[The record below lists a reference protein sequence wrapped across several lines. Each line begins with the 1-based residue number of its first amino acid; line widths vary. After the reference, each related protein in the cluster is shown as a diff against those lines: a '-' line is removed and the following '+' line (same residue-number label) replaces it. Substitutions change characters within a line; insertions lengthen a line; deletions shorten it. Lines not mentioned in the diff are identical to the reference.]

1 MHITVPLNFGY
12 IKHKYQMTDHFTSF
26 IENYVIP
33 ELIARLSRDYRVQ
46 SIEIISDLE
55 FKPETFG
62 SEKVTLTF
70 YSIDKDLSANEV
82 AGEILRVR
90 QNQTRTIVQY
100 NPLFPFVSVQS
111 LWDAFSSVEEKNVLS
126 AVGSFIQKEKLHD
139 LPTAKEHDL
148 GVFNVYSQE
157 SFEASSSRQALPTK
171 VIGLTAIELIGLRSS
186 QDHALF
192 DLIVNSGF
200 EV

>member
-1 MHITVPLNFGY
+1 MHVTVPLNFGY

-26 IENYVIP
+26 IENYVVP
-33 ELIARLSRDYRVQ
+33 ELIGRLSRDYRVQ

-70 YSIDKDLSANEV
+70 HSIDKDFSANEV
-82 AGEILRVR
+82 AAEILRVR
-90 QNQTRTIVQY
+90 QNQSRTIVQY

-111 LWDAFSSVEEKNVLS
+111 LWDAFSSVEENNVLS
-126 AVGSFIQKEKLHD
+126 AVGSFIQKDQLHD

-148 GVFNVYSQE
+148 GVFNVYSKE
-157 SFEASSSRQALPTK
+157 SFEEGLSRQVLPTK
-171 VIGLTAIELIGLRSS
+171 VIGLRAVELIGLRTS

-192 DLIVNSGF
+192 DLVVNSGF

>member
-1 MHITVPLNFGY
+1 MDVTVPLNFGY
-12 IKHKYQMTDHFTSF
+12 IKHKYQMADHFMSF
-26 IENYVIP
+26 IRKYVVP
-33 ELIARLSRDYRVQ
+33 DLIGRLSRDHRVQ

-62 SEKVTLTF
+62 SEKVTLTSH
-70 YSIDKDLSANEV
+70 SIDKDFSANEV
-82 AGEILRVR
+82 AAEILRVR
-90 QNQTRTIVQY
+90 QNQSKTIVQY

-139 LPTAKEHDL
+139 FQTAKEHDL

-171 VIGLTAIELIGLRSS
+171 VIGLRAVELIGLRSS

-192 DLIVNSGF
+192 DLVVNSGF